1 MLIESAYNQLRALT
15 LEGLEAIEQSEFSVA
30 GCKNSIAF
38 FDSKKDELITN
49 CPSFSIAL
57 ESVSKISEV
66 VERYGST
73 EALRLVLQFVFNA
86 CSMYAT
92 IGDKSTAFKE
102 TFKYFKTEAE
112 TDHWV
117 YRAIANVQNF
127 ENPSLPIELADGI
140 TLRGRSFTELEHLL
154 HWGSSELAHLT
165 ADWRDG
171 GGGSNVLMVESRVN
185 KSPSNFLLVNDVQQM
200 NKVARMLLAMRLALP
215 GDIRIGRMFAARPTA
230 FNVGIG
236 GLQSYGRSYWHLG
249 SPYKLELADIPKINS
264 VYNNLTSLE
273 LQQPKSNRNL
283 RLALR
288 SFSAIY
294 DRQMHQADDR
304 LVDAITALEALWK
317 LEAELTFRLSF
328 RTSSLLASSD
338 DERLA
343 LFSKLTDYYKIRS
356 KIVHG
361 GGLNDVQEAAL
372 HEDEPL
378 RKIVRC
384 CLRGFLHLAIHPG
397 EWTLARLEKE
407 ADTALMHGLQRMSL
421 RKAMQL

>member
-38 FDSKKDELITN
+38 FNSKKDELLTN

-66 VERYGST
+66 IERYGSK
-73 EALRLVLQFVFNA
+73 EALRLVLQFV
-86 CSMYAT
+86 
-92 IGDKSTAFKE
+92 
-102 TFKYFKTEAE
+102 
-112 TDHWV
+112 
-117 YRAIANVQNF
+117 
-127 ENPSLPIELADGI
+127 
-140 TLRGRSFTELEHLL
+140 
-154 HWGSSELAHLT
+154 
-165 ADWRDG
+165 
-171 GGGSNVLMVESRVN
+171 
-185 KSPSNFLLVNDVQQM
+185 
-200 NKVARMLLAMRLALP
+200 
-215 GDIRIGRMFAARPTA
+215 
-230 FNVGIG
+230 
-236 GLQSYGRSYWHLG
+236 
-249 SPYKLELADIPKINS
+249 
-264 VYNNLTSLE
+264 
-273 LQQPKSNRNL
+273 
-283 RLALR
+283 
-288 SFSAIY
+288 
-294 DRQMHQADDR
+294 
-304 LVDAITALEALWK
+304 ALWK

-361 GGLNDVQEAAL
+361 GGLTDVQEAAL

-384 CLRGFLHLAIHPG
+384 CLKGFLHLAIHLG

-407 ADTALMHGLQRMSL
+407 ADTALMHGQQRMSL